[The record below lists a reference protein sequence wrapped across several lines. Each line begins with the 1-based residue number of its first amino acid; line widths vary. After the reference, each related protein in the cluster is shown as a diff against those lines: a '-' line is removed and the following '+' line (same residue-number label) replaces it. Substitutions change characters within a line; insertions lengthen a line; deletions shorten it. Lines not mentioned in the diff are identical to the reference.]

1 MGVIL
6 RLKNFSFTYPEVE
19 TPVLQN
25 LDLEVEAGCCYCLT
39 GPTGSGKTTLAL
51 ALKGLLSSGKYEGE
65 IDMPSVDG
73 STAMAVGMVLQD
85 PEVQLLTSSVGAEV
99 AFGLEN
105 LCVDP
110 ADMPARVVAALQ
122 AVGLDKSLD
131 YPVNKLSMGQKYRLL
146 IAALMVMKPRL
157 LILDEPGAQLDP
169 AGLELLREC
178 LQRLKRDGVAII
190 LCEHRPDSLLTEIDA
205 FWQLDGSGRLAVG
218 RYRGEKLASTLPS
231 SSPVTKE
238 EPVLQVQDLSFLGV
252 GDQPV
257 WSQVTFT
264 VNRGRRYAVTGLNGT
279 GKTTLLRCLAGFLS
293 PEQGEIQ
300 ILGGAPDAYRLR
312 GKLGCLFQNPQ
323 KQIFENTVGEEV
335 AFPLK
340 RFGISHGTLA
350 ERVDEALVA
359 CGISHLIG
367 QSPHKLSYGQ
377 KHLVALAS
385 VLAPR
390 PELLLLDDPLAGLD
404 DGHSRAVMELLVH
417 YNVQYG
423 TTMLWTFHDPDA
435 WPGWADQ
442 VLHLEGGRL
451 VSR

>member
-1 MGVIL
+1 
-6 RLKNFSFTYPEVE
+6 
-19 TPVLQN
+19 
-25 LDLEVEAGCCYCLT
+25 
-39 GPTGSGKTTLAL
+39 
-51 ALKGLLSSGKYEGE
+51 
-65 IDMPSVDG
+65 
-73 STAMAVGMVLQD
+73 MAVGMVLQD

-105 LCVDP
+105 LCVDS
-110 ADMPARVVAALQ
+110 ADMPERVVAALQ
-122 AVGLDKSLD
+122 AVGLEKPLD
-131 YPVNKLSMGQKYRLL
+131 YPVDKLSMGQKYRLL
-146 IAALMVMKPRL
+146 IAALLVMKPLL

-169 AGLELLREC
+169 EGLERLREC
-178 LQRLKRDGVAII
+178 LLRLKQDGVAII
-190 LCEHRPDSLLTEIDA
+190 LCEHRPDSLLSEIDT
-205 FWQLDGSGRLAVG
+205 FWQLDGSGRLAKG
-218 RYRGEKLASTLPS
+218 RYQGEKLVTTSPPFSTVS
-231 SSPVTKE
+231 EE

-252 GDQPV
+252 GEQPV
-257 WSQVTFT
+257 WSQVSF
-264 VNRGRRYAVTGLNGT
+264 VVDRGRRYALTGLNGT
-279 GKTTLLRCLAGFLS
+279 GKTTLLRCLAGFLR
-293 PEQGEIQ
+293 PKQGEIQ

-312 GKLGCLFQNPQ
+312 GRLGCLFQNPQ

-340 RFGISHGTLA
+340 RFGLLNGTVA
-350 ERVDEALVA
+350 ERVAEALAA
-359 CGISHLIG
+359 CGISHLIE